1 MYLFSKLNSVPG
13 PGTYRLPSDFGYY
26 EAKNGKNPVAQ
37 NNTTTEEKKEEK
49 KWVES
54 YFDFAL

>member
-49 KWVES
+49 K
-54 YFDFAL
+54 